1 MCMKRAGVAIILV
14 LAFFGLADS
23 AYLLQHEAT
32 GTPLICDIQNL
43 TGCNIVA
50 NSEYSHIFGE
60 PVAAYGVI
68 FYGILFALAAFE
80 LVLFD
85 RLLRRALQVVAL
97 FGVLASLYFTVL
109 QAFFINAFCIYCLAS
124 AIIAFAIFV
133 LATLIEPLRTRVG
146 EKAAGR
152 DPKEQG
158 LMMPPVA

>member
-1 MCMKRAGVAIILV
+1 MILV

-50 NSEYSHIFGE
+50 NSEYSQIFGE

-85 RLLRRALQVVAL
+85 RLLRRVLQVVAL
-97 FGVLASLYFTVL
+97 FGILSSLYFTAL
-109 QAFFINAFCIYCLAS
+109 QVFFINAFCVYCLAS

-133 LATLIEPLRTRVG
+133 LATLIEPLRAWMG
-146 EKAAGR
+146 EKAVEPGS
-152 DPKEQG
+152 KEQG
-158 LMMPPVA
+158 LTMPPVA